1 MTRKKIKIKKI
12 DNIAARQVTFSK
24 RRRGLFK
31 KAEELA
37 VLCDADVALI
47 VFSSTGK
54 LFDFASS
61 SMKHI
66 LQKYVSHSSNIKKYQ
81 PLEFLQQENS
91 LQVRLSKEIS
101 DKTRELRRMRGEDLE
116 GLSLEELEELAQ
128 KLQVGLNRV
137 SETKDEQ
144 IRNEIATLQ
153 YKGAELMEENNRLKQ
168 RVAEM
173 NNDRRNG
180 LIIADMD
187 RMILEEG
194 QTSESITNNSTTQP
208 PHLQAADCSDTL
220 LKLGLP

>member
-47 VFSSTGK
+47 VFSATGK

-66 LQKYVSHSSNIKKYQ
+66 LQKYVSHSSNIEKYP
-81 PLEFLQQENS
+81 PLQFLQQENS

-101 DKTRELRRMRGEDLE
+101 DKTRELRRMGGEELE
-116 GLSLEELEELAQ
+116 GLSLEELEELEK
-128 KLQVGLNRV
+128 KLKVGLNRV

-144 IRNEIATLQ
+144 LRNEIATLQ
-153 YKGAELMEENNRLKQ
+153 YKGSELMEENNQLKQ
-168 RVAEM
+168 RVA
-173 NNDRRNG
+173 NDRRNG
-180 LIIADMD
+180 RIVGDIMD
-187 RMILEEG
+187 RMIQEDG
-194 QTSESITNNSTTQP
+194 ESITKNSTTQP
-208 PHLQAADCSDTL
+208 PLLQAADCSDTM
-220 LKLGLP
+220 LKLGLPFH